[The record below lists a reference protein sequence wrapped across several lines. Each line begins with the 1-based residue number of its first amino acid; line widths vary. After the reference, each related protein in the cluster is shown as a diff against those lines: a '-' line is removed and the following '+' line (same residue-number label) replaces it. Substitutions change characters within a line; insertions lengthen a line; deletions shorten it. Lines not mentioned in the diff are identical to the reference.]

1 MDVTLSV
8 YGTVYNSHKTVEA
21 VIKNI
26 FDTFSEI
33 KNNIEVV
40 IVDNYSD
47 DGTYEIIKKM
57 QENYNILLY
66 RKQCTRGEGRNFAF
80 SKTTGKYV
88 LNRDFDDVYID
99 KTMYILLTK
108 FNDYLEKNTIIN
120 EMSKREV
127 IENIGNW
134 SNLNAGEDVE
144 LKARAI
150 KNNVRTF
157 SIPAVTGMNYNVFE
171 KKSSTGKTLLNE
183 NRYTKGKIKY
193 IERSARW
200 LRDTTLGYG
209 IKLSDFKNF
218 SADYKFAF
226 LFGIIFTKMSG
237 KYVDT
242 RYYKEYNNIDIMEL
256 KKEYLNPELFNIPK
270 ERWITT
276 INNNIDKKILGEK
289 IKILNG
295 YGFKNTLI
303 SGSNMILSYYKT
315 LPPYINP

>member
-1 MDVTLSV
+1 MNMTLSV
-8 YGTVYNSHKTVEA
+8 CGTVYNSHKTVEA

-57 QENYNILLY
+57 QESYNILLY
-66 RKQCTRGEGRNFAF
+66 RKQCTRGGGRNFAF
-80 SKTTGKYV
+80 SKTIGKYV

-127 IENIGNW
+127 IEGIGNW

-150 KNNVRTF
+150 KNNIRTF
-157 SIPAVTGMNYNVFE
+157 GIPAIIGMNYNVFE
-171 KKSSTGKTLLNE
+171 KNSSTSKTLLNE
-183 NRYTKGKIKY
+183 NRYTRGKIKY
-193 IERSARW
+193 IERAARW
-200 LRDTTLGYG
+200 LRDTTIGYG
-209 IKLSDFKNF
+209 IKLPDLKNF
-218 SADYKFAF
+218 SVDYKFAF
-226 LFGIIFTKMSG
+226 LSGLIFTKMSG
-237 KYVDT
+237 KYVY

-256 KKEYLNPELFNIPK
+256 KKEYLNPELFYIPK
-270 ERWITT
+270 ERWVTT
-276 INNNIDKKILGEK
+276 INNNIQKKILGEK
-289 IKILNG
+289 INILND

-303 SGSNMILSYYKT
+303 SGSNMILSYYNT
-315 LPPYINP
+315 LPFYINP